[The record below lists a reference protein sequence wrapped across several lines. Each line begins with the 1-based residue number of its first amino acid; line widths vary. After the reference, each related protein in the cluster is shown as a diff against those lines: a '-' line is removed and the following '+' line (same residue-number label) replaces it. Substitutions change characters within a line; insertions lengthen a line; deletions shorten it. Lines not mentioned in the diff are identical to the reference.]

1 MRTCGYL
8 HKSMLADSSD
18 GYDVHAERF
27 QCILANIGFVIV
39 ERVICWRK
47 AFDVPRATQIVLGR
61 G

>member
-8 HKSMLADSSD
+8 HRSMLADSPD

-39 ERVICWRK
+39 VIQCGN
-47 AFDVPRATQIVLGR
+47 A
-61 G
+61 